1 MPTLSPFD
9 RTKARFEIKRV
20 VKDGMHF
27 ALVFWIIDGDPPET
41 RQEICVTKIN
51 PPTVDTGPRGQLP
64 DGYYQLLEM
73 RQQLEWLVGSA
84 ATFHK
89 VEVHNYLD
97 NTERPVISKVWESKH
112 D

>member
-1 MPTLSPFD
+1 VSAQSPFD
-9 RTKARFEIKRV
+9 RTKARFEIRRE
-20 VKDGMHF
+20 VKDDMHF

-41 RQEICVTKIN
+41 HQDICVTKIN
-51 PPTVDTGPRGQLP
+51 PPTVDTGPRGQVP
-64 DGYYQLLEM
+64 DGYYEQLAA

-97 NTERPVISKVWESKH
+97 NTEHPLITHVFTKE
-112 D
+112 